1 MKKVIIAFDGTG
13 FASSS
18 FQFAVHL
25 NSIQPILLTG
35 VFLPQTDL
43 ASLWSR
49 GGGGGTGGAFIPLM
63 EEVEAEVVQRNIET
77 FSKLCVKNNIEF
89 RVHRDVMDFAL
100 PELTHETRFADL
112 LLISSE
118 SFYSNTGANA
128 QVVYLQEALTQ
139 AECPV
144 IVVPGKPE
152 PPASIVLAYDGSRS
166 SVFAIKQFA
175 YLFPELTS
183 LPTLLVYVTEKDDEF
198 PDEVNIEEL
207 AARHYP
213 SLSLF
218 KLEIDPKK
226 YFATWI
232 SEKKGA
238 LLVAG
243 SFGRSDWSRL
253 FRSSFIQHVINE
265 HSLPVF
271 IAHA

>member
-13 FASSS
+13 FAGSS
-18 FQFAVHL
+18 FDFALYL

-43 ASLWSR
+43 SSLWSHS
-49 GGGGGTGGAFIPLM
+49 GGGGTGSSFVPLM

-77 FSKLCVKNNIEF
+77 FSKLCVKHNIEF

-100 PELTHETRFADL
+100 PELAHETRFADL
-112 LLISSE
+112 LIISSE
-118 SFYSNTGANA
+118 SFYSNTAPNA
-128 QVVYLQEALTQ
+128 QAVYLQEALKN

-144 IVVPGKPE
+144 IVVPGKAE
-152 PPASIVLAYDGSRS
+152 PTASIVLAYDGSKS

-175 YLFPELTS
+175 YLFPELAS
-183 LPTLLVYVTEKDDEF
+183 LPTLLVYATAEDSDF

-213 SLSLF
+213 NLSLM
-218 KLEIDPKK
+218 KLEIEPKK
-226 YFATWI
+226 FFATWI
-232 SEKKGA
+232 SEKKGV

-253 FRSSFIQHVINE
+253 FRSSFIRKIIDEHV
-265 HSLPVF
+265 LPVF
-271 IAHA
+271 VAHY